1 LSAGA
6 MGYYYWRVTGSP
18 FRMTYVV
25 NRQTYAVA
33 PYFICFPMRPVPQYH
48 HAVMRDYY
56 AGWEVHEFLE
66 ARSFTGFIRRT
77 AHKAAE
83 LWQFFIGPAFTIPL
97 LALPWIL
104 REHKIRFLL
113 ISASVLF
120 LGLLV
125 ELWTFPYYV
134 APATGIVYLVLMQ
147 CMRRLRLWRR
157 QRWPRPAGENH
168 SFGLRGDD
176 PAASHR
182 CACACGN
189 RAALASRQSRRA
201 NSSRPVAKSPWSTS
215 RNRLVPRPQPQCG
228 SRVGPQR
235 AGHRSL
241 PHRLGP
247 RYGRPAEPGTTQLF
261 S

>member
-1 LSAGA
+1 

-18 FRMTYVV
+18 FRMTYAV

-66 ARSFTGFIRRT
+66 ARSVTGFIRRT

-113 ISASVLF
+113 ISASVLC

-147 CMRRLRLWRR
+147 CMRRLRLWR
-157 QRWPRPAGENH
+157 
-168 SFGLRGDD
+168 LRSDS
-176 PAASHR
+176 P
-182 CACACGN
+182 
-189 RAALASRQSRRA
+189 RQSPGGIIPLGCVAMILLPVPPVLSHVGIEPRLPRR
-201 NSSRPVAKSPWSTS
+201 K
-215 RNRLVPRPQPQCG
+215 
-228 SRVGPQR
+228 
-235 AGHRSL
+235 L
-241 PHRLGP
+241 PL
-247 RYGRPAEPGTTQLF
+247 TTIR
-261 S
+261 